1 MRLDLDLE
9 NVLMFG
15 DMLKIR
21 QILFNLI
28 SNSAKFTHNGVITLK
43 SRLLTINGEAKIVF
57 ELHDTGIGIN
67 EEHLGKLFDPFEQVD
82 TSTTREYGGTGL
94 GLTITKRFCTM
105 MEGEI
110 EVDSK
115 KGKGTKFIIYLP
127 YVDGSASCS
136 ECVAKQECGLNEEAK
151 EACGYRRA

>member
-1 MRLDLDLE
+1 MKLDVDFE

-15 DMLKIR
+15 DMLKLR
-21 QILFNLI
+21 QVLFNLL
-28 SNSAKFTHNGVITLK
+28 SNSAKFTRNGLITLQ
-43 SRLLTINGEAKIVF
+43 SRLLTINEEAKIVF
-57 ELHDTGIGIN
+57 EVHDTGVGIE
-67 EEHLGKLFDPFEQVD
+67 EEHLNKLFDPFVQAD

-105 MEGEI
+105 MDGEI
-110 EVDSK
+110 EVDSE

-136 ECVAKQECGLNEEAK
+136 ASEEKQECSLNQEARK
-151 EACGYRRA
+151 LCSYR

>member
-1 MRLDLDLE
+1 MELDIEVD

-21 QILFNLI
+21 QVLFNLI
-28 SNSAKFTHNGVITLK
+28 SNSAKFTVNGIITLK
-43 SRLLTINGEAKIVF
+43 SRLLTINDEAKVVF
-57 ELHDTGIGIN
+57 EVHDSGVGIA

-105 MEGEI
+105 MDGEI
-110 EVDSK
+110 EVDSE

-136 ECVAKQECGLNEEAK
+136 GSQAKQECGLSEESK
-151 EACGYRRA
+151 KTCGFRQD